1 MFIYNYTSKTNIR
14 PDGGPQNDIQITFY
28 RMFTAFTP
36 LLRHFYVTV
45 TSLPMSGPSLEDH
58 WTFTGGSLKDH

>member
-28 RMFTAFTP
+28 GMFSAFTTM
-36 LLRHFYVTV
+36 LRHCVVTV
-45 TSLPMSGPSLEDH
+45 SSLRVSGPSLEDH
-58 WTFTGGSLKDH
+58 

>member
-1 MFIYNYTSKTNIR
+1 MFIYKYTSKTNIR

-36 LLRHFYVTV
+36 LLRHYYA
-45 TSLPMSGPSLEDH
+45 TSHE

>member
-1 MFIYNYTSKTNIR
+1 MFIYNYTSKPNIR

-36 LLRHFYVTV
+36 LLRHYYA
-45 TSLPMSGPSLEDH
+45 TSHE

>member
-28 RMFTAFTP
+28 RMFTAFTL
-36 LLRHFYVTV
+36 LLRHCYVTV

-58 WTFTGGSLKDH
+58 